1 MKEIP
6 VTAWAPGKV
15 ILLGEHF
22 VVHGAPAIATALDQ
36 GTEVAVR
43 SLPGPE
49 IRLGGGEGHA
59 EISKRMLRA
68 IMRELGAGEDAGI
81 EVDVRSEIPSAA
93 GLGASAAFSV
103 AAVRALSGLGAGLGW
118 MGDEGLPA
126 REITDQDV
134 FRIALEAE
142 KVAHGTPSGI
152 DPFLAT
158 YRGLVWFEKGP
169 PLRSEPIAA
178 PDAMDLVVGLTE
190 ERGDT
195 AEMVARV
202 RALGKRHEARFSALV
217 EAAGRLV
224 AEGREALG
232 RADAD
237 RLGEIMN
244 MNHGLLSAIEVS
256 TGPLEELVAAARAAG
271 AAGAKLTGAGGGGAM
286 IALCPGCADEV
297 HRALER
303 AGAGP
308 IIRTKIESRP
318 VRPAT

>member
-1 MKEIP
+1 M
-6 VTAWAPGKV
+6 
-15 ILLGEHF
+15 
-22 VVHGAPAIATALDQ
+22 HGSPAIATALDQ

-43 SLPGPE
+43 SLPAPE
-49 IRLGGGEGHA
+49 IRLGGGEGHD
-59 EISKRMLRA
+59 ELSKRMLRT
-68 IMRELGAGEDAGI
+68 IMRELGAGEDVGI
-81 EVDVRSEIPSAA
+81 EVEVRSEIPPAA

-103 AAVRALSGLGAGLGW
+103 AAVRALSGLGADLGW
-118 MGDEGLPA
+118 MDDQGRRAG
-126 REITDQDV
+126 EISDRDV

-152 DPFLAT
+152 DPFLAI

-169 PLRSEPIAA
+169 PLRSESIAV
-178 PDAMDLVVGLTE
+178 PDAMDLVIGLTE

-202 RALGKRHEARFSALV
+202 RALGKRQEALLQALV

-232 RADAD
+232 RADAV
-237 RLGEIMN
+237 RLGEIMD

-256 TGPLEELVAAARAAG
+256 TAPLDELVMAARAAG

-286 IALCPGCADEV
+286 IALCPGRADDV
-297 HRALER
+297 HQALER
-303 AGAGP
+303 AGGGP
-308 IIRTKIESRP
+308 IIRTKIEARP
-318 VRPAT
+318 V

>member
-1 MKEIP
+1 MNESTS
-6 VTAWAPGKV
+6 TAWAPGKV

-22 VVHGAPAIATALDQ
+22 VVHGSPAIATALDQ

-43 SLPGPE
+43 SLPAPE
-49 IRLGGGEGHA
+49 IRLGGGEGHD
-59 EISKRMLRA
+59 ELSKRMLRT
-68 IMRELGAGEDAGI
+68 IMRELGAGEDVGI
-81 EVDVRSEIPSAA
+81 EVEVRSEIPPAA

-103 AAVRALSGLGAGLGW
+103 AAVRALSGLGADLGW
-118 MGDEGLPA
+118 MDDQGRRAG
-126 REITDQDV
+126 EISDRDV

-152 DPFLAT
+152 DPFLAI

-169 PLRSEPIAA
+169 PLRSESIAV
-178 PDAMDLVVGLTE
+178 PDAMDLVIGLTE

-202 RALGKRHEARFSALV
+202 RALGKRQEALLQALV

-232 RADAD
+232 RADAV
-237 RLGEIMN
+237 RLGEIMD

-256 TGPLEELVAAARAAG
+256 TAPLDELVMAARAAG

-286 IALCPGCADEV
+286 IALCPGRADDV
-297 HRALER
+297 HQALER
-303 AGAGP
+303 AGGGP
-308 IIRTKIESRP
+308 IIRTKIEARP
-318 VRPAT
+318 V

>member
-1 MKEIP
+1 
-6 VTAWAPGKV
+6 
-15 ILLGEHF
+15 
-22 VVHGAPAIATALDQ
+22 
-36 GTEVAVR
+36 
-43 SLPGPE
+43 
-49 IRLGGGEGHA
+49 
-59 EISKRMLRA
+59 
-68 IMRELGAGEDAGI
+68 MRELGAGEDVGI
-81 EVDVRSEIPSAA
+81 EVEVRSEIPPAA

-103 AAVRALSGLGAGLGW
+103 AAVRALSGLGADLGW
-118 MGDEGLPA
+118 MDDQGRRAG
-126 REITDQDV
+126 EISDRDV

-152 DPFLAT
+152 DPFLAI

-169 PLRSEPIAA
+169 PLRSESIAA

-271 AAGAKLTGAGGGGAM
+271 ATGAKLTGAGGGGAM
-286 IALCPGCADEV
+286 IALCPGRTGEV
-297 HRALER
+297 VQALRRE
-303 AGAGP
+303 GAKTVFTTRLRG
-308 IIRTKIESRP
+308 SDL
-318 VRPAT
+318 